1 MFEEQCGFTT
11 VTDHL
16 HTISQLLM
24 KKHEKWKEIH
34 LIFIDVEKCMTA
46 YLENPHQKQ
55 QKTPVKI
62 NK

>member
-55 QKTPVKI
+55 
-62 NK
+62 